1 MELVTRQPLYDQ
13 PAAKNDSLSVSLE
26 ASKKRAAA
34 TPVDPVIALQQEI
47 DIMRSLR
54 HPNIV
59 ALHEVCS

>member
-1 MELVTRQPLYDQ
+1 MGLITKQPLYAQ
-13 PAAKNDSLSVSLE
+13 PTESNDSLSGPLE

-59 ALHEVCS
+59 ALQEVCK